1 MTTEDILKLRNL
13 GEVSKVQ
20 FKERILDKYD
30 IGCEL
35 VAMSNARGGQLVIGI
50 NDKTG
55 AFNPLSYAEVQETI
69 NLLSNMA
76 SENVVPNILLE
87 IDTFAPDEA
96 AVKDATLDDLDEDT
110 LKQYLQNRFSTVLE
124 KKGLIGDTLR
134 DASLDECDSQRS

>member
-1 MTTEDILKLRNL
+1 MVYCILDKKKQIDQEEKMTAEDILKLRDH

-55 AFNPLSYAEVQETI
+55 AFNPLSYAEVQE
-69 NLLSNMA
+69 
-76 SENVVPNILLE
+76 
-87 IDTFAPDEA
+87 
-96 AVKDATLDDLDEDT
+96 ATQ
-110 LKQYLQNRFSTVLE
+110 QYGF
-124 KKGLIGDTLR
+124 G
-134 DASLDECDSQRS
+134 ECGAWHLT